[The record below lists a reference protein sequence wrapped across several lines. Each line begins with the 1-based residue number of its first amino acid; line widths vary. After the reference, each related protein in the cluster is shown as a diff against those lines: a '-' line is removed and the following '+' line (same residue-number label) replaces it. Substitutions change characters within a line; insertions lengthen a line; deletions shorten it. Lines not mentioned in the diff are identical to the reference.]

1 MIICAGES
9 LIDMVSFATENGE
22 VQYTPHVGGSI
33 LNSAIAL
40 GRLGANA
47 YYCGAISNDTFGGLI
62 EDCIRESRV
71 QEDFIIKTNRP
82 TTLAYADLD
91 DQGIAKYTF
100 VDEHSAGR
108 LIDKDSLNPLI
119 NKIKSAKALLVGGIS
134 LQSEPCGTSWQWL
147 IEQTAG
153 SCSIYFDANIR
164 PDFIKDKDKYLER
177 FEQLIRK
184 VDVIKISEEDYSYL
198 YGEQDFAKVSSVWLE
213 SGVKLI
219 LLTLGD
225 KGVKAIYSDGK
236 EISVGIEPVKAI
248 DTIAAGD
255 SFNAGLLFDLDKQKM
270 LDQEKLAS
278 IETSTLKKALTFAN
292 QVASFTV
299 TQKGAN
305 PPWLHQVKKG

>member
-33 LNSAIAL
+33 LNSAISL
-40 GRLGANA
+40 GRLGADA

-62 EDCIRESRV
+62 EDCLKDSKV
-71 QEDFIIKTNRP
+71 QQDFVINTNRP
-82 TTLAYADLD
+82 TTLAYADID

-108 LIDKDSLNPLI
+108 LIDEDSLKPFA
-119 NKIKSAKALLVGGIS
+119 NKIKNAKALLVGGIS
-134 LQSEPCGTSWQWL
+134 LQSEPCGSSWQWL
-147 IEQTAG
+147 VEQVAG
-153 SCSIYFDANIR
+153 GCVIYFDANIR
-164 PDFIKDKDKYLER
+164 PDFIEDKDKYLER
-177 FEQLIRK
+177 FEQFTRK

-198 YGEQDFAKVSSVWLE
+198 YGEQDYAKVSSVWLE

-225 KGVKAIYSDGK
+225 KGVKAVYSDGK
-236 EISVGIEPVKAI
+236 EISVGIEPVKVI

-255 SFNAGLLFDLDKQKM
+255 SFNAGLLFDLYKQKM
-270 LDQEKLAS
+270 LDQEKLVS
-278 IETSTLKKALTFAN
+278 IDTSTLKKALTFAN
-292 QVASFTV
+292 QVAGFTV

-305 PPWLHQVKKG
+305 PPWLHQIK